1 MSRRVWTGARWA
13 GALLLLA
20 VVVLRVGGEPFLR
33 GLRAV
38 DPVSLLVVA
47 ALTAL
52 TTVAAAW
59 RWQAVARSFGDRIP
73 LPDAV
78 AAYYRSQFLN
88 SVLPGGVVGDVQRGI
103 EHGLDRGDVRGS
115 VRAVVWE
122 RVLGQAIQVLVTAV
136 VVLLVTWAAAIPVLL
151 LGGALLVAARR
162 VLRRLLPGHW
172 DRHRPALPRIVLASL
187 GTTAGHTSV
196 FLVAAHAAGI
206 SAAPTV
212 LLPLALLVLVAMAVP
227 LSIAGWGIREGAAAW
242 LFAAAGLGPEAG
254 VTVATAYGTMALVAV
269 APGAALLLLG
279 RLQAQRRKGSR

>member
-1 MSRRVWTGARWA
+1 VSRRVWTGVRRA

-20 VVVLRVGGEPFLR
+20 ALVLRLGGEPFLR

-38 DPVSLLVVA
+38 DPVSLLAVA

-59 RWQAVARSFGDRIP
+59 RWQAVAGSLGDPIP

-88 SVLPGGVVGDVQRGI
+88 SVLPGGVVGDVHRGI
-103 EHGLDRGDVRGS
+103 DHGLDRGDVRGAI
-115 VRAVVWE
+115 RAVVWE
-122 RVLGQAIQVLVTAV
+122 RVLGQAVQVLVTAV
-136 VVLLVTWAAAIPVLL
+136 VVLLVTWAAALPALL
-151 LGGALLVAARR
+151 LAGALLVAAAP
-162 VLRRLLPGHW
+162 VLPKLLPRRLA
-172 DRHRPALPRIVLASL
+172 RHRRALPRIVLASL
-187 GTTAGHTSV
+187 GTTAGHASV

-206 SAAPTV
+206 SAAPVV

-242 LFAAAGLGPEAG
+242 LFGAAGLGPEAG

-269 APGAALLLLG
+269 APGAALLLVG
-279 RLQAQRRKGSR
+279 RLQAQRRESR